1 MKTPLLALLA
11 GFALVGCQ
19 TPETAPA
26 APAKSAPVAAPAK
39 AVPVQ
44 RNLAVGATPESVT
57 KGFGRKYYV
66 TLMGTSRKQGDGDG
80 KIVKVDG
87 DKVTVL
93 TEGLDDPKGIV
104 FVGKQLITAD
114 FDKVWSIDAKG
125 KKTLL
130 AGPAAFPTPP
140 TFLNDVVVSPDKKS
154 VLITDMGAVTKMRD
168 ANNVLFAI
176 NSPEHK
182 AIPVIARVFQVTLEG
197 KVTEVI
203 APHAKMLNPN
213 GVDVLK
219 DGRIRV
225 AEFFSGDVLEW
236 NQGKWKAI
244 AKGHRSGD
252 GIVHDSKGNFYISEV
267 MFGKVTRYQRG
278 NPVGQE
284 LSAGLGLK
292 SAADI
297 VVDEAHGQLI
307 IPDSK
312 AGELVFIAL

>member
-1 MKTPLLALLA
+1 MKLPATLLLA
-11 GFALVGCQ
+11 ALVVTGCQ
-19 TPETAPA
+19 QALPLPR
-26 APAKSAPVAAPAK
+26 K
-39 AVPVQ
+39 
-44 RNLAVGATPESVT
+44 LAVGANPESVT
-57 KGFGRKYYV
+57 RGFDGDLFVSIMGPTRK
-66 TLMGTSRKQGDGDG
+66 RDDGDG
-80 KIVKVDG
+80 KVVRVRG
-87 DKVTVL
+87 ETVTDF
-93 TEGLDDPKGIV
+93 TTGLNDPKGIV
-104 FVGKQLITAD
+104 FAGGQLITAD
-114 FDKVWSIDAKG
+114 FDTVWRIDAQG
-125 KKTLL
+125 KKTVL
-130 AGPAAFPTPP
+130 AGPKDFPFPP
-140 TFLNDVVVSPDKKS
+140 AFLNDVEVEPSGQSILV
-154 VLITDMGAVTKMRD
+154 TDMGDVAKMRD
-168 ANNVLFAI
+168 ANNQLWAR
-176 NSPEHK
+176 NSAQAKEIK
-182 AIPVIARVFQVTLEG
+182 VIARVYRISLAG

-203 APHAKMLNPN
+203 PPDARMLNPN

-219 DGRIRV
+219 DGRIRI

-236 NQGKWKAI
+236 NKGKWKAI

-297 VVDEAHGQLI
+297 LVDEAHGQLI

>member
-1 MKTPLLALLA
+1 MKLPATLLLAALA
-11 GFALVGCQ
+11 VAGCQ
-19 TPETAPA
+19 PELPL
-26 APAKSAPVAAPAK
+26 PRK
-39 AVPVQ
+39 
-44 RNLAVGATPESVT
+44 LAVGANPESVT
-57 KGFGRKYYV
+57 RGFDGDLFVSVMGPTRK
-66 TLMGTSRKQGDGDG
+66 RDDGDG
-80 KIVKVDG
+80 KVVRVHG
-87 DKVTVL
+87 ETVTDF
-93 TEGLDDPKGIV
+93 TAGLNDPKGIV
-104 FVGKQLITAD
+104 FAGGKLITAD
-114 FDKVWSIDAKG
+114 FDTVWQIDAQG
-125 KKTLL
+125 KKTVL
-130 AGPAAFPTPP
+130 AGPKDFPFPP
-140 TFLNDVVVSPDKKS
+140 AFLNDVEVEPSGQSILV
-154 VLITDMGAVTKMRD
+154 TDMGDVGAMRD
-168 ANNVLFAI
+168 ANNQLWAR
-176 NSPEHK
+176 NSAQAK
-182 AIPVIARVFQVTLEG
+182 AIKVIARVYRISLAG

-203 APHAKMLNPN
+203 PPDARMLNPN

-236 NQGKWKAI
+236 NKGKWKAI

-297 VVDEAHGQLI
+297 YVDEPHGQLI

>member
-1 MKTPLLALLA
+1 MKLPATLLLA
-11 GFALVGCQ
+11 ALVVTGCQ
-19 TPETAPA
+19 QALPLPR
-26 APAKSAPVAAPAK
+26 K
-39 AVPVQ
+39 
-44 RNLAVGATPESVT
+44 LAVGANPESVT
-57 KGFGRKYYV
+57 RGFDSDLFVSIMGPTRK
-66 TLMGTSRKQGDGDG
+66 RDDGDG
-80 KIVKVDG
+80 KVVRVRG
-87 DKVTVL
+87 ETVTDF
-93 TEGLDDPKGIV
+93 TTGLNDPKGIV
-104 FVGKQLITAD
+104 FAGDQLITAD
-114 FDKVWSIDAKG
+114 FDTVWRIDAQG
-125 KKTLL
+125 KKTVL
-130 AGPAAFPTPP
+130 AGPKDFPFPP
-140 TFLNDVVVSPDKKS
+140 AFLNDVEVEPSGQSILV
-154 VLITDMGAVTKMRD
+154 TDMGDVAKMRD
-168 ANNVLFAI
+168 ANNQLWAR
-176 NSPEHK
+176 NSAQAKEIK
-182 AIPVIARVFQVTLEG
+182 VIARVYRISLAG

-203 APHAKMLNPN
+203 PPDARMLNPN

-219 DGRIRV
+219 DGRIRI

-236 NQGKWKAI
+236 NKGKWKAI

-307 IPDSK
+307 VPDSK

>member
-1 MKTPLLALLA
+1 MKLPATLLLA
-11 GFALVGCQ
+11 ALVVTGCQ
-19 TPETAPA
+19 QALPLPR
-26 APAKSAPVAAPAK
+26 K
-39 AVPVQ
+39 
-44 RNLAVGATPESVT
+44 LAVGANPESVT
-57 KGFGRKYYV
+57 RGFDGDLFVSIMGPTRK
-66 TLMGTSRKQGDGDG
+66 RDDGDG
-80 KIVKVDG
+80 KVVRVRG
-87 DKVTVL
+87 ETVTDF
-93 TEGLDDPKGIV
+93 TTGLNDPKGIV
-104 FVGKQLITAD
+104 FAGGQLITAD
-114 FDKVWSIDAKG
+114 FDTVWRIDAQG
-125 KKTLL
+125 KKTVL
-130 AGPAAFPTPP
+130 AGPKDFPFPP
-140 TFLNDVVVSPDKKS
+140 AFLNDVEVEPSGQSILV
-154 VLITDMGAVTKMRD
+154 TDMGDVAKMRD
-168 ANNVLFAI
+168 ANNQLWAR
-176 NSPEHK
+176 NSAQAKEIK
-182 AIPVIARVFQVTLEG
+182 VIARVYRISLAG

-203 APHAKMLNPN
+203 PPDARMLNPN

-219 DGRIRV
+219 DGRIRI

>member
-1 MKTPLLALLA
+1 MKLPATLLLA
-11 GFALVGCQ
+11 ALVVTGCQ
-19 TPETAPA
+19 QALPLPR
-26 APAKSAPVAAPAK
+26 K
-39 AVPVQ
+39 
-44 RNLAVGATPESVT
+44 LAVGANPESVT
-57 KGFGRKYYV
+57 RGFDGDLFVSIMGPTRK
-66 TLMGTSRKQGDGDG
+66 RDDGDG
-80 KIVKVDG
+80 KVVRVRG
-87 DKVTVL
+87 ETVTDF
-93 TEGLDDPKGIV
+93 TTGLNDPKGIV
-104 FVGKQLITAD
+104 FAGGQLITAD
-114 FDKVWSIDAKG
+114 FDTVWRIDAQG
-125 KKTLL
+125 KKTVL
-130 AGPAAFPTPP
+130 AGPKDFPFPP
-140 TFLNDVVVSPDKKS
+140 AFLNDVEVEPSGQSILV
-154 VLITDMGAVTKMRD
+154 TDMGDVAKMRD
-168 ANNVLFAI
+168 ANNQLWAR
-176 NSPEHK
+176 NSAQAKEIK
-182 AIPVIARVFQVTLEG
+182 VVARVYRISLAG

-203 APHAKMLNPN
+203 PPDARMLNPN

-236 NQGKWKAI
+236 NKGKWKAI

>member
-1 MKTPLLALLA
+1 MKLPATLLLAALA
-11 GFALVGCQ
+11 VAGCQ
-19 TPETAPA
+19 PELPL
-26 APAKSAPVAAPAK
+26 PRK
-39 AVPVQ
+39 
-44 RNLAVGATPESVT
+44 LAVGANPESVT
-57 KGFGRKYYV
+57 RGFDGDLFVSVMGPTRK
-66 TLMGTSRKQGDGDG
+66 RDDGDG
-80 KIVKVDG
+80 KVVRVHG
-87 DKVTVL
+87 ETVTDF
-93 TEGLDDPKGIV
+93 TTGLNDPKGIV
-104 FVGKQLITAD
+104 FAGGQLITAD
-114 FDKVWSIDAKG
+114 FDTVWRIDAQG
-125 KKTLL
+125 KKTVL
-130 AGPAAFPTPP
+130 AGPKDFPFPP
-140 TFLNDVVVSPDKKS
+140 AFLNDVEVEPSGQSILV
-154 VLITDMGAVTKMRD
+154 TDMGDVAKMRD
-168 ANNVLFAI
+168 ANNQLWAR
-176 NSPEHK
+176 NSAQAKEIK
-182 AIPVIARVFQVTLEG
+182 VIARVYRISLAG

-203 APHAKMLNPN
+203 PPDARMLNPN

-219 DGRIRV
+219 DGRIRI

>member
-1 MKTPLLALLA
+1 MKLPATLLLAALA
-11 GFALVGCQ
+11 VAGCQ
-19 TPETAPA
+19 PELPL
-26 APAKSAPVAAPAK
+26 PRK
-39 AVPVQ
+39 
-44 RNLAVGATPESVT
+44 LAVGANPESVT
-57 KGFGRKYYV
+57 RGFDGDLFVSIMGPTRK
-66 TLMGTSRKQGDGDG
+66 RDDGDG
-80 KIVKVDG
+80 KVVRVHG
-87 DKVTVL
+87 ETVTDF
-93 TEGLDDPKGIV
+93 TTGLNDPKGIV
-104 FVGKQLITAD
+104 FAGGQLITAD
-114 FDKVWSIDAKG
+114 FDTVWRIDAQG
-125 KKTLL
+125 KKTVL
-130 AGPAAFPTPP
+130 AGPKDFPFPP
-140 TFLNDVVVSPDKKS
+140 AFLNDVEVEPSGQSILV
-154 VLITDMGAVTKMRD
+154 TDMGDVAKMRD
-168 ANNVLFAI
+168 ANNQLWAR
-176 NSPEHK
+176 NSAQAKEIK
-182 AIPVIARVFQVTLEG
+182 VIARVYRISLAG

-203 APHAKMLNPN
+203 PPDARMLNPN

-219 DGRIRV
+219 DGRIRI